1 MMPDVSSMLNEPMIE
16 LILPIMGG
24 WAYLG
29 LGWVR
34 RSALGVRFTF
44 CFVV

>member
-1 MMPDVSSMLNEPMIE
+1 MIE
-16 LILPIMGG
+16 LILPRMGG

-34 RSALGVRFTF
+34 RSGLGVRFALY
-44 CFVV
+44 FVV